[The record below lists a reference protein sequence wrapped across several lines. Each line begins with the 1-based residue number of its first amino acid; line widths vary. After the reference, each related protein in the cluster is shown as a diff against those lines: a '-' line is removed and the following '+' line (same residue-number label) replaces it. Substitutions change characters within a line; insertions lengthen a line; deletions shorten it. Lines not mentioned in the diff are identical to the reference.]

1 MPFRIKVSLAI
12 VLALLGVLV
21 FGPLL
26 IPASPLEDVV
36 PARQLAD
43 EDSRFVRVSGLD
55 VHVKDAGR
63 PGDDAPAFVLLHGFG
78 ASVYTW
84 HEVLEPLAAGGGA
97 AVAFDRPGFG
107 LTERPEAGSWARGEN
122 PYAPDAQV
130 DLTIGLMDALG
141 LDDAVLIGSSSG
153 GSVAAAV
160 ALEHPERVRGLVLVG
175 AAIYTTGGAPPWT
188 RPLLH
193 TPQLDRVGPLLMRSL
208 AGEPGESLLRAAW
221 ADPERID
228 RETVD
233 AYRRYTRVEG
243 WDRALWEVSKAS
255 RRPRVADR
263 LAEVAVPTLVMSGT
277 DDAVVPIEDAEQ
289 IAAEL
294 PAADLVFLDGCGHT
308 PQEECPEAFLVA
320 VRDWWSVAGSR

>member
-12 VLALLGVLV
+12 ILALLGVAV

-26 IPASPLEDVV
+26 IPAGPLENVV

-43 EDSRFVRVSGLD
+43 EDSRFIEVSGLD
-55 VHVKDAGR
+55 LHVKDAGR
-63 PGDDAPAFVLLHGFG
+63 PNDDAPTYVLLHGFG

-84 HEVLEPLAAGGGA
+84 HEVLEPLAAEGA

-107 LTERPEAGSWARGEN
+107 LTERPEAGTWARGEN
-122 PYAPDAQV
+122 PYAPGAQV
-130 DLTIGLMDALG
+130 DLTLGLMDVLG
-141 LDDAVLIGSSSG
+141 IDDAILIGSSSG
-153 GSVAAAV
+153 GSVAAQV

-175 AAIYTTGGAPPWT
+175 AAIYTAGGAPPWS
-188 RPLLH
+188 RPLLY
-193 TPQLDRVGPLLMRSL
+193 TPQFDRVGPLLMRSL
-208 AGEPGESLLRAAW
+208 AGEPGENLLRAAW

-228 RETVD
+228 QHTLD
-233 AYRRYTRVEG
+233 AYRRYTQVED

-263 LAEVAVPTLVMSGT
+263 LDEVTVPTLVLAGAG
-277 DDAVVPIEDAEQ
+277 DAVVPVEDAEQ

-294 PAADLVFLDGCGHT
+294 PSANLVFLEGCGHT
-308 PQEECPEAFLVA
+308 PQEECPDAFLAA
-320 VRDWWSVAGSR
+320 VRDWWASTGSR